1 MFIPDMAAG
10 RLFLVIVLLYTFQY
24 IKAQVQK
31 PVISTSHNEEDFI
44 ITCLIPGL
52 AGNDTSCNLY
62 IGEKNKPFLKTQICK
77 KKTQKNN
84 QWYCT
89 FSVTEDDLIR
99 HLQSVRSKEVSCDY
113 RVSSG
118 PNSLSPRSDGYSFT
132 VLLDLVEVHIS
143 DPTTITAGLTSP
155 LTPST
160 AVNPT
165 SGWNVLSTL
174 TTDTAKISTEGGQS
188 YTESEVF
195 SNSQESV
202 TACSTVASTLTLD
215 ITVRPTTSLTS
226 PLTPSTAVTTT
237 SGSTVRSTLTTDT
250 TLSPTE
256 AGQVWQAAL
265 AVVSGVGVFLVG
277 LTAFCLCRSTK
288 KNNSPRPTARQDDD
302 NQYDLVLGAMS
313 NAAMMDSGEAGIY
326 SLITS
331 VPATF
336 LPSGPVQVSAHED
349 VDSGNTGIYRLITAP
364 RTSIPSGP
372 IEENGQS
379 LENYTTDT
387 YHIYCSIPDKLA
399 NSAQPDG
406 LYSLLQAP

>member
-10 RLFLVIVLLYTFQY
+10 CLFLVIVLLYTFQY

-44 ITCLIPGL
+44 ITCLIPGI
-52 AGNDTSCNLY
+52 AGNDTCCNLY
-62 IGEKNKPFLKTQICK
+62 IGEKNKPFLKTRIWK
-77 KKTQKNN
+77 KKTQKTK

-99 HLQSVRSKEVSCDY
+99 HLQSVRSKAVSCDY
-113 RVSSG
+113 RVNSG
-118 PNSLSPRSDGYSFT
+118 TNSLSPRSDGYSFT
-132 VLLDLVEVHIS
+132 DLVEVHIS

-165 SGWNVLSTL
+165 SGWTVLSTL

-202 TACSTVASTLTLD
+202 PACSTVASTLTLD

-226 PLTPSTAVTTT
+226 PLTSSTAVTTT
-237 SGSTVRSTLTTDT
+237 SGKGSTESI
-250 TLSPTE
+250 LS
-256 AGQVWQAAL
+256 GQVWQAAV

-288 KNNSPRPTARQDDD
+288 KNNSQRPTARQDDD

-313 NAAMMDSGEAGIY
+313 SAAMMDSGEAGIY

-379 LENYTTDT
+379 FENYTTDT

-406 LYSLLQAP
+406 LYSLLQAH

>member
-52 AGNDTSCNLY
+52 A
-62 IGEKNKPFLKTQICK
+62 
-77 KKTQKNN
+77 
-84 QWYCT
+84 
-89 FSVTEDDLIR
+89 DDLIR

-132 VLLDLVEVHIS
+132 DLVEVHIS

-256 AGQVWQAAL
+256 GKSSTKSILSGQVWQAAL

>member
-31 PVISTSHNEEDFI
+31 PMISASHNEEDFI
-44 ITCLIPGL
+44 ITCLIPGP
-52 AGNDTSCNLY
+52 AGRDTTCNLY
-62 IGEKNKPFLKTQICK
+62 IGEKNKPFLKTQIWK
-77 KKTQKNN
+77 KKTKKTK

-132 VLLDLVEVHIS
+132 DLVEVHIS

-165 SGWNVLSTL
+165 SGWTVLSTL
-174 TTDTAKISTEGGQS
+174 TSDTAKISTEGGQS

-202 TACSTVASTLTLD
+202 T
-215 ITVRPTTSLTS
+215 VRPTTSLTS
-226 PLTPSTAVTTT
+226 PLTPTTAVTPT

-256 AGQVWQAAL
+256 GKSSTQSILSGQVWQAAV

-288 KNNSPRPTARQDDD
+288 KNNSLRPTARQDDD
-302 NQYDLVLGAMS
+302 NQYELVLGAMS
-313 NAAMMDSGEAGIY
+313 RAAMVDSGEAGIY

-331 VPATF
+331 VSATF
-336 LPSGPVQVSAHED
+336 LPSGPVPESAHED

-372 IEENGQS
+372 IEENGQPF
-379 LENYTTDT
+379 ENYTTDT
-387 YHIYCSIPDKLA
+387 YHMYCSIPDKLA

-406 LYSLLQAP
+406 LYSLLQAH

>member
-1 MFIPDMAAG
+1 MAAG
-10 RLFLVIVLLYTFQY
+10 HLFLVIVLLYTFQY

-31 PVISTSHNEEDFI
+31 PVISTSRNEEDFI
-44 ITCLIPGL
+44 ITCLIPGP
-52 AGNDTSCNLY
+52 AGNDTNCNLY
-62 IGEKNKPFLKTQICK
+62 VGEKNKPFLKTRIWK
-77 KKTQKNN
+77 KKSRKAK

-113 RVSSG
+113 RVSLG

-132 VLLDLVEVHIS
+132 DLVEVHIS

-165 SGWNVLSTL
+165 SGWTVRSTL

-188 YTESEVF
+188 YTEM
-195 SNSQESV
+195 
-202 TACSTVASTLTLD
+202 
-215 ITVRPTTSLTS
+215 RPTTSLTS
-226 PLTPSTAVTTT
+226 PLTPSTAVTPT

-256 AGQVWQAAL
+256 AGQVWQGAVG
-265 AVVSGVGVFLVG
+265 VVSGVGVFLVG

-288 KNNSPRPTARQDDD
+288 KKHSQRPTARQDDD

-313 NAAMMDSGEAGIY
+313 SAAMVDSRDAGIY

-331 VPATF
+331 VPSTF

-349 VDSGNTGIYRLITAP
+349 VDSGNAGIYSLITAP
-364 RTSIPSGP
+364 RTSTPSGP

-379 LENYTTDT
+379 FENYTTDT

-399 NSAQPDG
+399 NSA
-406 LYSLLQAP
+406 

>member
-1 MFIPDMAAG
+1 MFIPDMGAG

-52 AGNDTSCNLY
+52 ADRDTTCNLY
-62 IGEKNKPFLKTQICK
+62 IGEKNKPFWKTRIWK
-77 KKTQKNN
+77 KKTQKTK

-118 PNSLSPRSDGYSFT
+118 PNFLSPRSDVYSFT
-132 VLLDLVEVHIS
+132 DLVEVDIS
-143 DPTTITAGLTSP
+143 DPATITAGLTSP

-165 SGWNVLSTL
+165 SGWTVLSTL

-202 TACSTVASTLTLD
+202 KACSTVASTLTLD

-226 PLTPSTAVTTT
+226 PLTPSTAVTPT

-256 AGQVWQAAL
+256 GKSSTESILLGQVWQAAV
-265 AVVSGVGVFLVG
+265 AVVSGVSVFLVG
-277 LTAFCLCRSTK
+277 LTAVCLCRSTK

-302 NQYDLVLGAMS
+302 NQYDLVLGATS
-313 NAAMMDSGEAGIY
+313 SAAMVDSGEAGIY

-331 VPATF
+331 VSATF
-336 LPSGPVQVSAHED
+336 L
-349 VDSGNTGIYRLITAP
+349 
-364 RTSIPSGP
+364 PSGP

-379 LENYTTDT
+379 FENYTTDT

-406 LYSLLQAP
+406 LYSLLQAH

>member
-10 RLFLVIVLLYTFQY
+10 CLFLVIVLLYTFQY

-44 ITCLIPGL
+44 ITCLIPGI
-52 AGNDTSCNLY
+52 AGNDTCCNLY
-62 IGEKNKPFLKTQICK
+62 IGEKNKPFLKTRIWK
-77 KKTQKNN
+77 KKTQKTK

-99 HLQSVRSKEVSCDY
+99 HLQSVRSKAVSCDY
-113 RVSSG
+113 RVNSG
-118 PNSLSPRSDGYSFT
+118 TNSLSPRSDGYSFT
-132 VLLDLVEVHIS
+132 DLVEVHIS

-165 SGWNVLSTL
+165 SGWTVLSTL
-174 TTDTAKISTEGGQS
+174 TTDTAKISTE
-188 YTESEVF
+188 
-195 SNSQESV
+195 
-202 TACSTVASTLTLD
+202 ACSTVASTLTLD

-226 PLTPSTAVTTT
+226 PLTSSTAVTTT

-256 AGQVWQAAL
+256 GKGSTESILSGQVWQAAV

-288 KNNSPRPTARQDDD
+288 KNNSQRPTARQDDD

-313 NAAMMDSGEAGIY
+313 SAAMMDSGEAGIY

-379 LENYTTDT
+379 FENYTTDT

-406 LYSLLQAP
+406 LYSLLQAH

>member
-174 TTDTAKISTEGGQS
+174 TTDTAKISTE
-188 YTESEVF
+188 
-195 SNSQESV
+195 
-202 TACSTVASTLTLD
+202 
-215 ITVRPTTSLTS
+215 VRPTTSLTS

-256 AGQVWQAAL
+256 GKSSTKSILSGQVWQAAL

>member
-10 RLFLVIVLLYTFQY
+10 RLFLAIVLLYTYQY

-31 PVISTSHNEEDFI
+31 PMISTSHNEEDFI
-44 ITCLIPGL
+44 ITCLIPGP
-52 AGNDTSCNLY
+52 AGRDTTCNLY
-62 IGEKNKPFLKTQICK
+62 IGEKNKPFLKTQIWK
-77 KKTQKNN
+77 KKTQKTK

-132 VLLDLVEVHIS
+132 DLVEVHIS

-165 SGWNVLSTL
+165 SGWTVLSTL
-174 TTDTAKISTEGGQS
+174 TSDTAKISTEGGQS

-226 PLTPSTAVTTT
+226 PLTPSTAVTPT

-256 AGQVWQAAL
+256 AGQVWQAAV
-265 AVVSGVGVFLVG
+265 AVVSGVCVFLVG

-288 KNNSPRPTARQDDD
+288 KNNSQRPTARQDDD

-313 NAAMMDSGEAGIY
+313 RAAMVDSGEAGIY

-331 VPATF
+331 VSATF
-336 LPSGPVQVSAHED
+336 L
-349 VDSGNTGIYRLITAP
+349 
-364 RTSIPSGP
+364 PSGP
-372 IEENGQS
+372 IEENGQF
-379 LENYTTDT
+379 ENYTTDT
-387 YHIYCSIPDKLA
+387 YHMYCSIPDKLA
-399 NSAQPDG
+399 NSAHPDG
-406 LYSLLQAP
+406 LYSLLQAH

>member
-10 RLFLVIVLLYTFQY
+10 CLFLVIVLLYTFQY

-44 ITCLIPGL
+44 ITCLIPGI
-52 AGNDTSCNLY
+52 AGNDTCCNLY
-62 IGEKNKPFLKTQICK
+62 IGEKNKPFLKTRIWK
-77 KKTQKNN
+77 KKTQKTK

-99 HLQSVRSKEVSCDY
+99 HLQSVRSKAVSCDY
-113 RVSSG
+113 RVNSG
-118 PNSLSPRSDGYSFT
+118 TNSLSPRSDGYSFT
-132 VLLDLVEVHIS
+132 DLVEVHIS

-165 SGWNVLSTL
+165 SGWTVLSTL

-202 TACSTVASTLTLD
+202 P
-215 ITVRPTTSLTS
+215 VRPTTSLTS
-226 PLTPSTAVTTT
+226 PLTSSTAVTTT

-256 AGQVWQAAL
+256 GKGSTESILSGQVWQAAV

-288 KNNSPRPTARQDDD
+288 KNNSQRPTARQDDD

-313 NAAMMDSGEAGIY
+313 SAAMMDSGEAGIY

-379 LENYTTDT
+379 FENYTTDT

-406 LYSLLQAP
+406 LYSLLQAH

>member
-1 MFIPDMAAG
+1 MAAG
-10 RLFLVIVLLYTFQY
+10 HLFLVIVLLYTFQY

-31 PVISTSHNEEDFI
+31 PVISTSRNEEDFI
-44 ITCLIPGL
+44 ITCLIPGP
-52 AGNDTSCNLY
+52 AGNDTNCNLY
-62 IGEKNKPFLKTQICK
+62 VGEKNKPFLKTRIWK
-77 KKTQKNN
+77 KKSRKAK

-113 RVSSG
+113 RVSLG

-132 VLLDLVEVHIS
+132 DLVEVHIS

-165 SGWNVLSTL
+165 SGWTVRSTL

-188 YTESEVF
+188 YTESEFF

-202 TACSTVASTLTLD
+202 TACSTVASTLTPD

-226 PLTPSTAVTTT
+226 PLTPSTAVTPT

-256 AGQVWQAAL
+256 AGQVWQGAVG
-265 AVVSGVGVFLVG
+265 VVSGVGVFLVG

-288 KNNSPRPTARQDDD
+288 KKHSQRPTARQDDD

-313 NAAMMDSGEAGIY
+313 SAAMVDSRDAGIY

-331 VPATF
+331 VPSTF

-349 VDSGNTGIYRLITAP
+349 VDSGNAGIYSLITAP
-364 RTSIPSGP
+364 RTSTPSGP

-379 LENYTTDT
+379 FENYTTDT

-399 NSAQPDG
+399 NSA
-406 LYSLLQAP
+406 

>member
-10 RLFLVIVLLYTFQY
+10 CLFLVIVLLYTFQY

-44 ITCLIPGL
+44 ITCLIPGI
-52 AGNDTSCNLY
+52 AGNDTCCNLY
-62 IGEKNKPFLKTQICK
+62 IGEKNKPFLKTRIWK
-77 KKTQKNN
+77 KKTQKTK

-99 HLQSVRSKEVSCDY
+99 HLQSVRSKAVSCDY
-113 RVSSG
+113 RVNSG
-118 PNSLSPRSDGYSFT
+118 TNSLSPRSDGYSFT
-132 VLLDLVEVHIS
+132 DLVEVHIS

-165 SGWNVLSTL
+165 SGWTVLSTL

-202 TACSTVASTLTLD
+202 P
-215 ITVRPTTSLTS
+215 VRPTTSLTS
-226 PLTPSTAVTTT
+226 PLTSSTAVTTT
-237 SGSTVRSTLTTDT
+237 SGKGSTESI
-250 TLSPTE
+250 LS
-256 AGQVWQAAL
+256 GQVWQAAV

-288 KNNSPRPTARQDDD
+288 KNNSQRPTARQDDD

-313 NAAMMDSGEAGIY
+313 SAAMMDSGEAGIY

-379 LENYTTDT
+379 FENYTTDT

-406 LYSLLQAP
+406 LYSLLQAH

>member
-10 RLFLVIVLLYTFQY
+10 RLFLVIVLLF
-24 IKAQVQK
+24 QK

-44 ITCLIPGL
+44 IKCLIPGL
-52 AGNDTSCNLY
+52 AGRDTTCNLY
-62 IGEKNKPFLKTQICK
+62 IGEKNKPFLKTRIWK
-77 KKTQKNN
+77 KKTRKAK

-118 PNSLSPRSDGYSFT
+118 PNSLSPCSDGYSFT
-132 VLLDLVEVHIS
+132 DLVEVHIS

-160 AVNPT
+160 VVNPT
-165 SGWNVLSTL
+165 SGWTVLSTL
-174 TTDTAKISTEGGQS
+174 TIDTAKISTEGQS
-188 YTESEVF
+188 YTESDVF

-256 AGQVWQAAL
+256 
-265 AVVSGVGVFLVG
+265 
-277 LTAFCLCRSTK
+277 
-288 KNNSPRPTARQDDD
+288 
-302 NQYDLVLGAMS
+302 
-313 NAAMMDSGEAGIY
+313 GEYGHYIF
-326 SLITS
+326 
-331 VPATF
+331 V
-336 LPSGPVQVSAHED
+336 
-349 VDSGNTGIYRLITAP
+349 
-364 RTSIPSGP
+364 
-372 IEENGQS
+372 
-379 LENYTTDT
+379 
-387 YHIYCSIPDKLA
+387 
-399 NSAQPDG
+399 
-406 LYSLLQAP
+406 

>member
-165 SGWNVLSTL
+165 SG
-174 TTDTAKISTEGGQS
+174 GQS

-202 TACSTVASTLTLD
+202 
-215 ITVRPTTSLTS
+215 TVRPTTSLTS

-256 AGQVWQAAL
+256 GKSSTKSILSGQVWQAAL